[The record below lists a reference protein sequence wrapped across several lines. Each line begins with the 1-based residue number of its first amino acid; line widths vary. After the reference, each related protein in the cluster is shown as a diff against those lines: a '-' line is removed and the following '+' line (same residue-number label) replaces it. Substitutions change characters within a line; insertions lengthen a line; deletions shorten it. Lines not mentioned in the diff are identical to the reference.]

1 MKKLTG
7 QELAAIYFL
16 DRDGPI
22 CPGTAT
28 GEAAQIVK
36 SVLDSLVRKKR
47 AVVEMTDDGPKF
59 SLSAEGIAE
68 ARK

>member
-28 GEAAQIVK
+28 GEAAEIVVG
-36 SVLDSLVRKKR
+36 VLNSLVRKKR
-47 AVVEMTDDGPKF
+47 ADVEQTDDGPRYC
-59 SLSAEGIAE
+59 LNLAGRAE